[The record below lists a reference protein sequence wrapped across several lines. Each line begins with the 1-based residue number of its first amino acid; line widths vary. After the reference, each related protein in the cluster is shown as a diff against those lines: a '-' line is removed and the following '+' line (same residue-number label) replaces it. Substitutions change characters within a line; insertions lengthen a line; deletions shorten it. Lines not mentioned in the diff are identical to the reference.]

1 METNRKLLLIIFM
14 LVVLLSTGTIGYIL
28 IEDWRPLDALYM
40 TVITVATIGYG
51 ELQPLSDA
59 GREFTMV
66 IIFMGVGFFA
76 YSINVLTEAAV
87 EGKIKDI
94 FHQKKLQRTI
104 SKLENHFI
112 VCGCGRIGKT
122 ILEMLVRDGIP
133 AVVIESNSTVIG
145 ELQSAGYL
153 VIMGDATNEEVLQ
166 NAGISRARGIVCVLH
181 SDADNVYITLTARL
195 LNPSIFIMARAS
207 DSKAERRIYQAGANK
222 VFSPYEIGA
231 RRMGM
236 AILKPTVIE
245 FLDLAVHCAEFD
257 LSVEQYEIRDMS
269 ILVGKNLKEVGIREL
284 TGATLLAVKRK
295 ADGVMSSVHPDYV
308 FQKGDLV
315 VALGSSESLNKLEAM
330 VSGSHHYI

>member
-1 METNRKLLLIIFM
+1 METNRKLILIFLM
-14 LVVLLSTGTIGYIL
+14 LVVLLSVGTTGYIF
-28 IEDWRPLDALYM
+28 IEGWRPIDALYM

-51 ELQPLSDA
+51 ELKPLSDA
-59 GREFTMV
+59 GREFTMA

-76 YSINVLTEAAV
+76 YSINVLTEVAI
-87 EGKIKDI
+87 EGRIKDI
-94 FHQKKLQRTI
+94 FNQKRMQRAI

-122 ILEMLVRDGIP
+122 ILEMLMREGIPVVIIESDPDVVRDL
-133 AVVIESNSTVIG
+133 ESTG
-145 ELQSAGYL
+145 HL
-153 VIMGDATNEEVLQ
+153 VMVGDATSEDVLN

-195 LNPSIFIMARAS
+195 LNPSVFILARAS
-207 DSKAERRIYQAGANK
+207 DRKAERRICQAGANK
-222 VFSPYEIGA
+222 VISPYEIGA

-236 AILKPTVIE
+236 VILKPTVIE

-257 LSVEQYEIRDMS
+257 LSVEQYEIGDVS
-269 ILVGKNLKEVGIREL
+269 ILVGKNLKEIGIRER
-284 TGATLLAVKRK
+284 TGVTLLAVKRK

-315 VALGSSESLNKLEAM
+315 VALGSSESLNKFEAM
-330 VSGSHHYI
+330 VST